1 MLSYGKSVDE
11 TEKLCYNIGGVEAF
25 THQGCER
32 EVKLMLHGLSAVI
45 FVPDDTA
52 KTGLPRP
59 LLLHSVLG
67 APLLQWLAES
77 LFDGG
82 IERFFLVCHDRFVA
96 DAKECLP
103 QEAEVMTT
111 MDSDPS
117 DLLHVFLSTAEEEE
131 EEITVIAGPVAFVP
145 HLSRRSG
152 TPQSVPVYRSN
163 RERLMDALDENFSFS
178 RFLRDNC
185 GILSDFDG
193 FYAVDSAAAAL
204 SLADHLRRDRILRLQ
219 KQGVE
224 IYDADNCYI
233 EPTVRIEPGAK
244 LLPGTILKGNS
255 VIRSEAVIGPWS
267 LVENSEIGEAST
279 VNASQ
284 VFDSRIAPQVNI
296 GPFAHIRPGSEL
308 EKGVKIG
315 NFVEIKNAKIGENT
329 WASHLS
335 YIGDAEVGSRCNF
348 GCGTVT
354 VNFDRK
360 EKHKTVVG
368 DDAFVGC
375 HSALIAPVTVG
386 NGAYIA
392 AGSTVTS
399 DVPENALAIAR
410 SRQTNK
416 KDWASKHKLYR
427 EKE

>member
-1 MLSYGKSVDE
+1 ML
-11 TEKLCYNIGGVEAF
+11 N
-25 THQGCER
+25 
-32 EVKLMLHGLSAVI
+32 GLSAVI

-52 KTGLPRP
+52 KTGLPQP

-67 APLLQWLAES
+67 APLLQWLAETLYS
-77 LFDGG
+77 SGVG
-82 IERFFLVCHDRFVA
+82 RFFLVCHDRFLTE
-96 DAKECLP
+96 AKACLP
-103 QEAEVMTT
+103 KEAEVMTT
-111 MDSDPS
+111 MDSSPT

-131 EEITVIAGPVAFVP
+131 QDITVIAGPVIFAP
-145 HLSRRSG
+145 QLARRNG
-152 TPQSVPVYRSN
+152 TPQNAPVYRAD
-163 RERLMDALDENFSFS
+163 RLRLMEELDESFSFS

-185 GILSDFDG
+185 GVLSDFDG
-193 FYAVDSAAAAL
+193 FFAVDSAAAL
-204 SLADHLRRDRILRLQ
+204 LNFSEYLRRDRILRLQ

-224 IYDADNCYI
+224 IYDPDNCYI
-233 EPTVRIEPGAK
+233 EPSVRIEPGAK
-244 LLPGTILKGNS
+244 LLPGAILKGNTI
-255 VIRSEAVIGPWS
+255 IRSEALIGPWS
-267 LVENSEIGEAST
+267 IIENSEIGEGST

-284 VFDSRIAPQVNI
+284 VYSSKVAAQVNI
-296 GPFAHIRPGSEL
+296 GPYAHIRPDSVL

-315 NFVEIKNAKIGENT
+315 NFVEVKNSTVGEDT

-335 YIGDAEVGSRCNF
+335 YIGDAQIGSRCNL

-360 EKHKTVVG
+360 DKHKTTVG
-368 DDAFVGC
+368 DDAFIGC

-410 SRQTNK
+410 TRQTNK
-416 KDWASKHKLYR
+416 KDWASKHK
-427 EKE
+427 